1 MLNPENGD
9 ECISLLSDIIIENE
23 VIAQINMTVAL
34 DEDKLAGLCSTLD
47 LGNGLMLINGLV
59 VKDIYRDKGV
69 ATRLLSALLT
79 RHKQDKDR
87 LKNIIRV

>member
-9 ECISLLSDIIIENE
+9 ECVSLLSDIIIESE

-87 LKNIIRV
+87 LKNIISV

>member
-9 ECISLLSDIIIENE
+9 ECVSLLSDIIIENE
-23 VIAQINMTVAL
+23 VINQINMTVAL

-69 ATRLLSALLT
+69 ATRLLSGLLT

-87 LKNIIRV
+87 LRSF